1 MAYMRLGDVLI
12 EKGFI
17 TEKQRIEALQMQ
29 LGVDSIDLTTV
40 SIPLEM
46 AKFVP
51 RAIAR
56 RYCVVPARS
65 WWSTLPSGISSGR
78 ASPPRSAAL
87 SP

>member
-78 ASPPRSAAL
+78 TRPPRSAAL